1 VQTIHRRRAAV
12 LLVAAGSLALAGCG
26 SDNNTASSSSSSAS
40 GSTNSSSTSGETSST
55 DAAACPSGTLNAEGS
70 SAQKNAFEE
79 VVTAY
84 NEKCPDLTINYN
96 PTGSGTGIKQFNAG
110 QVDFAG
116 SDSAL
121 KTEEKD
127 GVIEVDAAKKRCESD
142 AWNLP
147 MVIGPIAVAYNLD
160 GVDKLVL
167 DAATLAA
174 IFQGEITTWNDPKI
188 AALNDGVTLPSTP
201 IKPFFR
207 SDDSGTT
214 ENFTKY
220 LKAAGGD
227 AWAGEPAKSWTGK
240 GEGKEKSSGV
250 ADAVKATAGG
260 ITYVELSY
268 AKDNALGMAQID
280 NGSGAVELTSE
291 SIGKFIATATADG
304 EGNDLRLKLDYAT
317 KEAGAYPIGLVT
329 YEIVC
334 SVNKDAEKQ
343 NQIKSFLSFFASS
356 DAQTLIEEI
365 GYAPL
370 PAEVQSKV
378 AAAVEALS

>member
-1 VQTIHRRRAAV
+1 MQITHRRRAAV
-12 LLVAAGSLALAGCG
+12 LLAAAGSLALAGCG
-26 SDNNTASSSSSSAS
+26 SDNNTTTSSSSSSDA
-40 GSTNSSSTSGETSST
+40 GSSSTSSSSET
-55 DAAACPSGTLNAEGS
+55 AADCPSGTLNAEGS

-79 VVTAY
+79 VVAAY
-84 NEKCPDLTINYN
+84 NETCADLTINYN
-96 PTGSGTGIKQFNAG
+96 PSGSGTGIKQFNAG
-110 QVDFAG
+110 QVDLAG
-116 SDSAL
+116 SDSVL

-127 GVIEVDAAKKRCESD
+127 GVIEADAAKERCGSE

-147 MVIGPIAVAYNLD
+147 MVIGPIAIAYNID
-160 GVDKLVL
+160 GVDTLTL
-167 DAATLAA
+167 DATTLAA

-188 AALNDGVTLPSTP
+188 AALNEGVSLPASD

-207 SDDSGTT
+207 SDESGTT

-220 LKAAGGD
+220 LKAAATD
-227 AWAGEPAKSWTGK
+227 AWKGDPGKTWTGK

-250 ADAVKATAGG
+250 ADAVKSTAGG

-280 NGSGAVELTSE
+280 SGSGAVALTSE
-291 SIGKFIATATADG
+291 SIGKFIATAKQSGT
-304 EGNDLRLKLDYAT
+304 GNDLGLTLDYAT

-343 NQIKSFLSFFASS
+343 KQIKSFLSYFASPE
-356 DAQTLIEEI
+356 AQSLIEGI

-370 PAEVQSKV
+370 PTEVQTKV